1 MSGKQQDESVNLTE
15 HLVVVR
21 AVTPE
26 DMAAVAAGRPRRE
39 LSFSGEWEEDPQARF
54 EHAAAT
60 GEPVSILID
69 LGQGQQS
76 YTVFRENRA
85 DRDRLWFS
93 TSVNSS
99 PPFALPCHRFRMAR
113 MAPEL
118 TRRNAETHDGA
129 A

>member
-15 HLVVVR
+15 QLVVVR

-76 YTVFRENRA
+76 YTVVVGVERA
-85 DRDRLWFS
+85 GDGFHLTPRAPLVRVASDAKVGADGS
-93 TSVNSS
+93 T
-99 PPFALPCHRFRMAR
+99 
-113 MAPEL
+113 
-118 TRRNAETHDGA
+118 DGTDA
-129 A
+129 KP